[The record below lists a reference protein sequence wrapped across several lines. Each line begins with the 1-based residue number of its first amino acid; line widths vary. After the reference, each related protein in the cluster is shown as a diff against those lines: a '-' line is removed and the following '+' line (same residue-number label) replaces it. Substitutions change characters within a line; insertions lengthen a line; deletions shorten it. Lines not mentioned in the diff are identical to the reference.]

1 MARAAAFAPP
11 LPPGRRLELPRRG
24 TTFIREAA
32 GPPGAPTVVLLHGWT
47 ASADLNWFPS
57 YGPLSREFHVV
68 AIDNRGHGRGI
79 RSLRPFRLEDC
90 ADDVDVLCDVLGLNK
105 VVAVGY
111 SMGGPIAQLLWRRH
125 PERVAGLV
133 LCATARRF
141 SGSSPGERAMWSSM
155 FGLSM
160 AARLTPDVLRQ
171 QVFERI
177 MGGRLEGS
185 PAAQWAADEVRRGD
199 PATILQAGTAIGRF
213 DSRAWIG
220 DVDVPTSVVVTD
232 LDQLVAPRSQMNLA
246 NSIPGAS
253 VRHVRGN
260 HGVCVMGARLFV
272 PALVDACR
280 EVSRRAVTRPA
291 QSTARL

>member
-1 MARAAAFAPP
+1 MAFEPP
-11 LPPGRRLELPRRG
+11 LPPGRALKLPGRG

-47 ASADLNWFPS
+47 ASADLNWFPA
-57 YGPLSREFHVV
+57 YRTLAQEFNVV
-68 AIDNRGHGRGI
+68 AIDHRGHGRGI

-90 ADDVDVLCDVLGLNK
+90 ADDVDVMCEVLGLDK
-105 VVAVGY
+105 VIAAGY

-125 PERVAGLV
+125 RDRVAGLV

-141 SGSSPGERAMWSSM
+141 SGSSPGERAVWTSM

-171 QVFERI
+171 RVFERL
-177 MGGRLEGS
+177 MGGRLEGN
-185 PAAQWAADEVRRGD
+185 PAAKWAADEVRRGD

-213 DSRAWIG
+213 DSRSWITG
-220 DVDVPTSVVVTD
+220 VDVPTAVVVTD
-232 LDQLVAPRSQMNLA
+232 LDRVVAPSSQMNLA
-246 NSIPGAS
+246 KAIPGAS
-253 VRHVRGN
+253 ARHVRGD

-272 PALVDACR
+272 PVLADACR
-280 EVSRRAVTRPA
+280 EVSQRAT
-291 QSTARL
+291 SSARL